1 MKHVFYALFDTR
13 DAVDAALRDLSAYRI
28 TEAQCSIVIHNGP
41 PIASELNA
49 SESDAREGIIT
60 GLLLG
65 GAFGGLLAGAL
76 AIALDAIPMDP
87 IVTTLIGAVGGG
99 VYGALGG
106 LLIGQG
112 TLDRHL
118 DELTTK
124 MAPDKILVTAEVEG
138 LDLEEAVEEVF
149 RRHGA
154 AEAEK
159 TTWPTEK

>member
-87 IVTTLIGAVGGG
+87 IVTTLIGAVGASAPNFFTSAPVRSKVLVPQACVTSLCLSHSLVAFSTVMTG
-99 VYGALGG
+99 VDA
-106 LLIGQG
+106 
-112 TLDRHL
+112 T
-118 DELTTK
+118 
-124 MAPDKILVTAEVEG
+124 
-138 LDLEEAVEEVF
+138 
-149 RRHGA
+149 
-154 AEAEK
+154 
-159 TTWPTEK
+159 